1 MTFFCINIYFPD
13 IFQFLYFNHSVWFC
27 FQIRSDQI
35 SRSVVPNSLG
45 PHESQYAR
53 PPCPSP
59 APGVHPNSCPS
70 SWWCHPASH
79 PLWSPSP
86 APIQFKCPLL
96 MEALPTSS
104 MWIPLGILSQSCV
117 PHELRKLSVYI
128 CYLFAICIS
137 HYTIKCKRA
146 GSYSLYSLMHTQS
159 PAHLLDLKH
168 SMC

>member
-1 MTFFCINIYFPD
+1 MLVLQIQV
-13 IFQFLYFNHSVWFC
+13 QFSSVA
-27 FQIRSDQI
+27 Q
-35 SRSVVPNSLG
+35 
-45 PHESQYAR
+45 
-53 PPCPSP
+53 
-59 APGVHPNSCPS
+59 SCPTLS
-70 SWWCHPASH
+70 NPMNRSTSGLPVHHQLLEFTQTHVHQVGDAIQHLILCG
-79 PLWSPSP
+79 PLLLP
-86 APIQFKCPLL
+86 PIQFKCPLL

-117 PHELRKLSVYI
+117 PRELRKLSVYI